1 MRTFFRHN
9 KEKKLNNR
17 FGSLLRR
24 TAEHG
29 KPEYTWAPR
38 RLAGQIGIS
47 AAIYIW
53 LTSVTLY
60 TTSFTAAL
68 GASATNP
75 HVPMGGM
82 DFVVIGVTAFMFILT
97 SSVWDKV
104 PETLRHFW
112 MSFEDFWGRPVVIV
126 HALLHALISE
136 RFSYIRKFV
145 GWSAVFG
152 AVTLL
157 LWGCRL
163 TARLAPTLPHEI
175 NAGVALSH
183 FMTPRMF
190 LFTLSMLVSATLGA
204 LVLRLGF
211 AQKWRAIFAKPKC
224 DERPIAERLNQGTS
238 TPVKLLHASDL
249 HVTASEHA
257 GLIETGQRISDA
269 VLSEVFAAIEDD
281 AAICDAVLLTG
292 DITDDGAAASWE
304 RFLKLCPPGLR
315 NKVILLPGNHDL
327 NLQQGGVTCGGFF
340 RRIYGWLS
348 LAVNLK
354 AERFDNFGR
363 RMRQIRALCVMTELM
378 GERAYLVDRRTNRLT
393 TLQEYFSS
401 HQAAIDAHIS
411 GSEGPRTPMSQ
422 LWNDM
427 FPLVVGAGDHRVG
440 VVLLD
445 SVKPASINVTNAI
458 GAMQPKA
465 IASCEALMAA
475 TADKFDC
482 FAIAL
487 HHHIAIPSGST
498 WAARFKS
505 AFLVF
510 ENATELVE
518 MLTKRGEPSVVL
530 HGHRHQEY
538 VGAVENSEVSVV
550 ATASA
555 TVGAHGRAGHG
566 SWRVVELATA
576 KDGCRLSTEPR
587 HRTIEQH
594 RSNGEE
600 TAYAAEHSGASQSS
614 PLKVTAAHS

>member
-1 MRTFFRHN
+1 MRKLFRQN
-9 KEKKLNNR
+9 KEKALNSK

-29 KPEYTWAPR
+29 RPEYTWAPR

-53 LTSVTLY
+53 LTSATLY
-60 TTSFTAAL
+60 VTSVIAAL

-75 HVPMGGM
+75 RVPMGAM

-104 PETLRHFW
+104 PETLKHFW
-112 MSFEDFWGRPVVIV
+112 MSFEDFLGRPVVIA
-126 HALLHALISE
+126 HALLHALVSE

-145 GWSAVFG
+145 GCSAVFG

-157 LWGCRL
+157 LWGYRL
-163 TARLAPTLPHEI
+163 TARLAPTLPHDI

-190 LFTLSMLVSATLGA
+190 LFTLCMLMSTTLGA

-211 AQKWRAIFAKPKC
+211 AKKWRGIFAKPKC
-224 DERPIAERLNQGTS
+224 DETPIAEIANQGTS
-238 TPVKLLHASDL
+238 TPVRLLHASDL
-249 HVTASEHA
+249 HVTACENT
-257 GLIETGQRISDA
+257 GLTETGEPISDA
-269 VLSEVFAAIEDD
+269 ALSDVFTAIDKD
-281 AAICDAVLLTG
+281 AVGCDAVLLTG
-292 DITDDGAAASWE
+292 DITDDGAASSWE
-304 RFLKLCPPGLR
+304 RFLKLCPPSLR
-315 NKVILLPGNHDL
+315 EKIILLPGNHDL
-327 NLQQGGVTCGGFF
+327 NLQQGGATRGGFW
-340 RRIYGWLS
+340 RRIYGWVC
-348 LAVNLK
+348 LAVQLK
-354 AERFDNFGR
+354 AERFDSFGR

-378 GERAYLVDRRTNRLT
+378 GERAYLIDRRTNRLI
-393 TLQEYFSS
+393 TLQEYFTS
-401 HQAAIDAHIS
+401 HQAAIEAHIS
-411 GSEGPRTPMSQ
+411 GSQGPRAPMSQ
-422 LWNDM
+422 LWNDL

-440 VVLLD
+440 VVLFD

-458 GAMQPKA
+458 GATPPKA
-465 IASCEALMAA
+465 IASCETLMAA

-518 MLTKRGEPSVVL
+518 MLTKRGEPSVVF

-538 VGAVENSEVSVV
+538 AGTVENSHVSVV

-555 TVGAHGRAGHG
+555 TVGAHGQVGHG
-566 SWRVVELATA
+566 SWRVVELAAA
-576 KDGCRLSTEPR
+576 KDGCRLSAEPR

-594 RSNGEE
+594 
-600 TAYAAEHSGASQSS
+600 
-614 PLKVTAAHS
+614 